1 MPRSG
6 GTFSYTSF
14 ADKPAA
20 TSHLGDD
27 IPPSRRVGVAYIR
40 GDAGCQ
46 TCEFASRRCDAA
58 CLRRVGR
65 VFKMRCRTSRMRPR
79 LSDMRDRASDMRGFI
94 LELAQRIKIA
104 TKVVSAFVAFKGRAF
119 RRARELEP
127 RLVKVR
133 R

>member
-1 MPRSG
+1 MP
-6 GTFSYTSF
+6 
-14 ADKPAA
+14 
-20 TSHLGDD
+20 
-27 IPPSRRVGVAYIR
+27 
-40 GDAGCQ
+40 GCQ
-46 TCEFASRRCDAA
+46 TCEFASWRCDAA

-79 LSDMRDRASDMRGFI
+79 LSDMRDRASGMRDRASDMRGFI

-104 TKVVSAFVAFKGRAF
+104 TKAVSAFVAFKGRAF

>member
-14 ADKPAA
+14 ADEPAA

-46 TCEFASRRCDAA
+46 TCEFASWRCDAA

-65 VFKMRCRTSRMRPR
+65 VFEMRCRTSRMRPR
-79 LSDMRDRASDMRGFI
+79 LSDMRDRASDMRDRASDMRGFI
-94 LELAQRIKIA
+94 LELAQRIKMPRRP
-104 TKVVSAFVAFKGRAF
+104 FRPPWHLKGG
-119 RRARELEP
+119 
-127 RLVKVR
+127 RLGV
-133 R
+133 